1 MHMTPQVYAM
11 NAALSRVLSITQI
24 ILVRYKWR
32 NFMFLYYNVYSLS
45 NKKKMLDATACH
57 KTLDLY
63 KHKKNMTINSKNTK
77 RIIKT

>member
-1 MHMTPQVYAM
+1 MTPQVYAM

-45 NKKKMLDATACH
+45 NEKKMLDATACH
-57 KTLDLY
+57 KMLDLY
-63 KHKKNMTINSKNTK
+63 KHKKNMTINSKTQK
-77 RIIKT
+77 E

>member
-1 MHMTPQVYAM
+1 MHMTPQVYVM

-45 NKKKMLDATACH
+45 NEKKMLDATACH
-57 KTLDLY
+57 KMLDLY
-63 KHKKNMTINSKNTK
+63 KHKKNMTINSKTQK
-77 RIIKT
+77 E

>member
-1 MHMTPQVYAM
+1 M

-57 KTLDLY
+57 KMLDLY
-63 KHKKNMTINSKNTK
+63 KHKTNMTINSNITK